1 MELPQW
7 QFFVRAGE
15 NIHETHGC
23 ARFWTARLPDR
34 RAAAG
39 CACSASIPGA
49 QSAGPGLK
57 ANPRFT
63 RVLPM
68 GISLALAIVTVLALF
83 SFWRAENQGRRAELQ
98 LVQIEAEINLSNSL
112 EWKMVANRQVTA
124 EDERQ
129 IYSSL
134 ESVQRTFRE
143 FDPRVRALPD
153 IERLHDRS
161 LKYADALTREI
172 FLMSK
177 GLVYEALEL
186 DEKEVDPT
194 LEKLHAG
201 LVASNQAQGRQAAT
215 ASRFQIAGSLG
226 IVLISFP
233 FMLMLFR
240 RAQRLRVSQLAAETS
255 NRVKGEFLANMSHE
269 IRTPINGVLGM
280 AELLIG
286 TELTVEQREYA
297 LLLKTSGDSL
307 LGVINDILDFSKIES
322 GKLSLDAVPFD
333 LHRTLE
339 EVLRALALKAHQKH
353 LELILEIGRDVPEH
367 VTGDPARLRQILV
380 NLIGNAVKFTQQGEV
395 LVAVQCNKRTDH
407 ELEIQFNVTD
417 TGIGVPAEKHSMI
430 FEAFAQADGGTTRQY
445 GGTGLGLAISA
456 QLAGLM
462 GGRIWVESAI
472 GTGSVFS
479 FTVQF
484 GPATLLQAV
493 SINCRHHELLHLP
506 VLVVDDNATNR
517 RILVE
522 MTHGWGMQASATESG
537 SRALELMTKAK
548 QDGNT
553 FRLALIDGHMP
564 GMDGFELAERIKLDP
579 ELSGATIMMLT
590 SSEYQGDAARCR
602 ELGIAAYLV
611 KPVRKSELL
620 TAILAV
626 LGQQPVAAPA
636 LVTRATLTNTRSS
649 LRILVAEDNAI
660 NQVLVVRLLQKMG
673 HIPTTVDNGRQ
684 ALEALE
690 RESFDLVLMD
700 VQMPEMD
707 GFSATRE
714 IRNAEK
720 QTARHMPIIA
730 LTAHAMKGDEEACL
744 EAGMDAYL
752 SKPVNGKR
760 LDEALNRMFSDERQY
775 QPAIAGPTPNNTSVT
790 V

>member
-1 MELPQW
+1 
-7 QFFVRAGE
+7 
-15 NIHETHGC
+15 
-23 ARFWTARLPDR
+23 
-34 RAAAG
+34 
-39 CACSASIPGA
+39 
-49 QSAGPGLK
+49 
-57 ANPRFT
+57 
-63 RVLPM
+63 M
-68 GISLALAIVTVLALF
+68 GISLALAIVTVLALY
-83 SFWRAENQGRRAELQ
+83 SLWRSENQGRRAELQ
-98 LVQIEAEINLSNSL
+98 LVQIEAGINLSNSL

-129 IYSSL
+129 LYSSL
-134 ESVQRTFRE
+134 ESVQRSFRE

-153 IERLHDRS
+153 IEHLHDLS
-161 LKYADALTREI
+161 LKYADALTREV

-177 GLVYEALEL
+177 GLIYEALEV
-186 DEKEVDPT
+186 DETEVDPT

-215 ASRFQIAGSLG
+215 ASRIQIVGSLG
-226 IVLISFP
+226 IVLIAFP
-233 FMLMLFR
+233 FTLMLFR

-322 GKLSLDAVPFD
+322 GKLSLDVIPFD

-339 EVLRALALKAHQKH
+339 EVLRALAVTVHQKH

-380 NLIGNAVKFTQQGEV
+380 NLIGNAVKFTHQGEV
-395 LVAVQCNKRTDH
+395 LVAVQCNERSDQ

-417 TGIGVPAEKHSMI
+417 SGIGIPAEKHSMI

-472 GTGSVFS
+472 DQGSTFR
-479 FTVQF
+479 FTVRF
-484 GPATLLQAV
+484 GPAALPQAV
-493 SINCRHHELLHLP
+493 AVSCLHHELLHLP

-517 RILVE
+517 RILVD

-537 SRALELMTKAK
+537 SHALELMTRAR

-579 ELSGATIMMLT
+579 KLSGATIMMLT

-611 KPVRKSELL
+611 KPIRKSELL
-620 TAILAV
+620 SAILTV
-626 LGQQPVAAPA
+626 LGHQPVAAPE
-636 LVTRATLTNTRSS
+636 LVTHATLSKTRSS

-660 NQVLVVRLLQKMG
+660 NQVLVVRLLQKLG
-673 HIPTTVDNGRQ
+673 HIATTVGDGRQ
-684 ALEALE
+684 ALEALKGE
-690 RESFDLVLMD
+690 RFDLVLMD

-720 QTARHMPIIA
+720 HTGSRIPIIA
-730 LTAHAMKGDEEACL
+730 LTANAMKGDEEACL

-752 SKPVNGKR
+752 SKPVSGKR
-760 LDEALNRMFSDERQY
+760 LDEALNRIFSDESHYEQ
-775 QPAIAGPTPNNTSVT
+775 AIAGPTSKNTTVT
-790 V
+790 VQ

>member
-1 MELPQW
+1 
-7 QFFVRAGE
+7 
-15 NIHETHGC
+15 
-23 ARFWTARLPDR
+23 
-34 RAAAG
+34 
-39 CACSASIPGA
+39 
-49 QSAGPGLK
+49 LK
-57 ANPRFT
+57 TNPRFA

-68 GISLALAIVTVLALF
+68 GISLALAIVTVTALY
-83 SFWRAENQGRRAELQ
+83 SLWRSENQGRRAELQ
-98 LVQIEAEINLSNSL
+98 LVQIEAGINLSNSL

-129 IYSSL
+129 LYSSL

-153 IERLHDRS
+153 IEHLHDLS
-161 LKYADALTREI
+161 LKYADALTREV

-186 DEKEVDPT
+186 DETEVDPT

-215 ASRFQIAGSLG
+215 ASRFQIVGSLG
-226 IVLISFP
+226 IVLIAFP
-233 FMLMLFR
+233 FTLMLFR

-322 GKLSLDAVPFD
+322 GKLSLDVIPFD

-339 EVLRALALKAHQKH
+339 EVLRALAFKAHEKH
-353 LELILEIGRDVPEH
+353 IELILEIGRDVPEH

-380 NLIGNAVKFTQQGEV
+380 NLIGNAVKFTHQGEI
-395 LVAVQCNKRTDH
+395 LVAVQCNKRSDQ

-417 TGIGVPAEKHSMI
+417 SGIGIPAEKHSMI

-472 GTGSVFS
+472 GTGSTFN

-484 GPATLLQAV
+484 GPAAVPQAV
-493 SINCRHHELLHLP
+493 AVSCLHHELLHLP

-517 RILVE
+517 RILVD
-522 MTHGWGMQASATESG
+522 MTHGWGMQASATDSG
-537 SRALELMTKAK
+537 SHALELMTRAR

-579 ELSGATIMMLT
+579 KLSGATIMMLT
-590 SSEYQGDAARCR
+590 SAEYQGDAARCR

-611 KPVRKSELL
+611 KPIRKSELL
-620 TAILAV
+620 TAILTV
-626 LGQQPVAAPA
+626 LGHQPVASPE
-636 LVTRATLTNTRSS
+636 LITRATLSKTRSS

-660 NQVLVVRLLQKMG
+660 NQVLVVRLLQKLG
-673 HIPTTVDNGRQ
+673 HIATTVGDGRQ
-684 ALEALE
+684 ALEALKGE
-690 RESFDLVLMD
+690 RFDLVLMD

-714 IRNAEK
+714 IRNAER
-720 QTARHMPIIA
+720 QSGSRIPIIA
-730 LTAHAMKGDEEACL
+730 LTANAMKGDEEACL

-752 SKPVNGKR
+752 SKPVSGKR
-760 LDEALNRMFSDERQY
+760 LDEALNRIFSHESQY
-775 QPAIAGPTPNNTSVT
+775 EQAIAGPTSKNTTVT
-790 V
+790 VQ

>member
-1 MELPQW
+1 LKPHSHN
-7 QFFVRAGE
+7 R
-15 NIHETHGC
+15 
-23 ARFWTARLPDR
+23 
-34 RAAAG
+34 
-39 CACSASIPGA
+39 SAV
-49 QSAGPGLK
+49 
-57 ANPRFT
+57 T
-63 RVLPM
+63 T
-68 GISLALAIVTVLALF
+68 GISLVLAFLTVVALYF
-83 SFWRAENQGRRAELQ
+83 FWHMENQGHRTQLQ
-98 LVQIEAEINLSNSL
+98 LMQIDSAINLGSGL
-112 EWKMVANRQVTA
+112 EWKLVTDGKISTQEMEELSSSMQSTHDIFDEIDPGIRRLPEIAN
-124 EDERQ
+124 
-129 IYSSL
+129 
-134 ESVQRTFRE
+134 
-143 FDPRVRALPD
+143 
-153 IERLHDRS
+153 LHDLS
-161 LKYADALTREI
+161 MKYENALTQEI
-172 FLMSK
+172 FLISTGRMD
-177 GLVYEALEL
+177 EAHEL
-186 DEKEVDPT
+186 DEAEVNPT
-194 LEKLHAG
+194 LAKLHTG
-201 LVASNQAQGRQAAT
+201 LVETNKAQGKQAAT
-215 ASRFQIAGSLG
+215 AARIQIVGSLSV
-226 IVLISFP
+226 VLISY
-233 FMLMLFR
+233 LLILFLFQ
-240 RAQRLRVSQLAAETS
+240 RARSAAETS
-255 NRVKGEFLANMSHE
+255 NRIKGEFLANMSHE

-280 AELLIG
+280 AELLIR

-322 GKLSLDAVPFD
+322 GKLSLDVMPFD
-333 LHRTLE
+333 LHRILG
-339 EVLRALALKAHQKH
+339 EVLRALAFKAHEKH

-395 LVAVQCNKRTDH
+395 LVAVQCNERADQ

-417 TGIGVPAEKHSMI
+417 SGIGIPAEKHSMI

-462 GGRIWVESAI
+462 GGRIWVESA
-472 GTGSVFS
+472 TGQGSTFR
-479 FTVQF
+479 FTVRF
-484 GPATLLQAV
+484 GPAVLPQTVAV
-493 SINCRHHELLHLP
+493 TCLHHELLHLP

-517 RILVE
+517 RVLVE

-537 SRALELMTKAK
+537 SRALELMTSARK
-548 QDGNT
+548 DGKT

-579 ELSGATIMMLT
+579 ALSGATVMMLT
-590 SSEYQGDAARCR
+590 SSEYQGDVARCR
-602 ELGIAAYLV
+602 QLGIAAYLV

-620 TAILAV
+620 TAILTV
-626 LGQQPVAAPA
+626 LGQQPVSAPE

-673 HIPTTVDNGRQ
+673 HIPTTVGNGRQ

-690 RESFDLVLMD
+690 RERFDLVLMD

-714 IRNAEK
+714 IRNAER
-720 QTARHMPIIA
+720 QTGSHMPIIA

-752 SKPVNGKR
+752 SKPVSSQR
-760 LDEALNRMFSDERQY
+760 LDEALYRIFSDERQAV
-775 QPAIAGPTPNNTSVT
+775 PVPTQKNTTVT
-790 V
+790 VQ

>member
-1 MELPQW
+1 
-7 QFFVRAGE
+7 
-15 NIHETHGC
+15 
-23 ARFWTARLPDR
+23 
-34 RAAAG
+34 
-39 CACSASIPGA
+39 
-49 QSAGPGLK
+49 LK
-57 ANPRFT
+57 TNPRFA

-68 GISLALAIVTVLALF
+68 GISLALAIVTVLALY
-83 SFWRAENQGRRAELQ
+83 SLWRSENQGRRAELQ
-98 LVQIEAEINLSNSL
+98 LVQIEAEINLSNGL

-124 EDERQ
+124 EDEHQ
-129 IYSSL
+129 LYSSL

-153 IERLHDRS
+153 IEHLHDLS
-161 LKYADALTREI
+161 LKYADALTREV

-186 DEKEVDPT
+186 DETEVDPT

-215 ASRFQIAGSLG
+215 ASRFQIVGSLG
-226 IVLISFP
+226 IVLISCP
-233 FMLMLFR
+233 FTLMLFR

-322 GKLSLDAVPFD
+322 GKLSLDVIPFD
-333 LHRTLE
+333 LHRILE
-339 EVLRALALKAHQKH
+339 EVLRALAFKAHEKH
-353 LELILEIGRDVPEH
+353 IEVILEIGRDVPEH

-380 NLIGNAVKFTQQGEV
+380 NLIGNAIKFTHQGEV
-395 LVAVQCNKRTDH
+395 LVAVQCNERSDQ

-417 TGIGVPAEKHSMI
+417 SGIGIPAEKHSMI

-472 GTGSVFS
+472 GTGSTFN

-484 GPATLLQAV
+484 GPAAVPQPVAV
-493 SINCRHHELLHLP
+493 SCLHHELLHLP

-517 RILVE
+517 RILVD

-537 SRALELMTKAK
+537 SHALELMTRAR

-579 ELSGATIMMLT
+579 KLSGATIMMLT

-611 KPVRKSELL
+611 KPIRKSELL
-620 TAILAV
+620 SAILAA
-626 LGQQPVAAPA
+626 LGRPA
-636 LVTRATLTNTRSS
+636 VSPPELITRATLTRTRSS
-649 LRILVAEDNAI
+649 LRILVAEDNTI
-660 NQVLVVRLLQKMG
+660 NQVLVVRLLQKLG
-673 HIPTTVDNGRQ
+673 HVPTTVDNGRE
-684 ALEALE
+684 ALEALKTE
-690 RESFDLVLMD
+690 CFDLVLMD

-714 IRNAEK
+714 IRNAERH
-720 QTARHMPIIA
+720 TANRIPIIA
-730 LTAHAMKGDEEACL
+730 LTANAMKGDEEACL

-752 SKPVNGKR
+752 SKPVSGKR
-760 LDEALNRMFSDERQY
+760 LDEALNRIFSDESHYEQ
-775 QPAIAGPTPNNTSVT
+775 AIAGPTSKNTTVT
-790 V
+790 VQ